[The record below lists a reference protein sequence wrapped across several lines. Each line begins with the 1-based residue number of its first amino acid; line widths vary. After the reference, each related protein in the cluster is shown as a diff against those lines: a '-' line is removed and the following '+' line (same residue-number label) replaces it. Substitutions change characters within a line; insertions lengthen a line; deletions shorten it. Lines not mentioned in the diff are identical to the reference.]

1 MSYSDDKKL
10 EIILMQLEERYN
22 ALHKMRDRSTSFTLW
37 ILGFG
42 LGLAWMLTK
51 EGEQLSW
58 LESIFLILFIVLMT
72 CVSLNFLAAIHRGFN
87 KNRDIV
93 IQIETSL
100 DLYNKNNYICSP
112 ILPEEYANRRAHWAN
127 HFTTLYLLVIATS
140 ICLIVMA
147 AACPIKATK
156 KAPLDIKKLQQL
168 EPQKAHPEMQGLPQ
182 SEQHEVNK

>member
-1 MSYSDDKKL
+1 MSCSDDKKL

-42 LGLAWMLTK
+42 LGLAWLLTK
-51 EGEQLSW
+51 EGELSW
-58 LESIFLILFIVLMT
+58 LESIFLILFLVLIT
-72 CVSLNFLAAIHRGFN
+72 YVSVNFLAAIHRGFN

-100 DLYNKNNYICSP
+100 GLYNKNNYTCSP
-112 ILPEEYANRRAHWAN
+112 ILPDEYANRRAHWAN
-127 HFTTLYLLVIATS
+127 HFTTLYLLVIATF

-147 AACPIKATK
+147 ATCPIKAAK

-182 SEQHEVNK
+182 SEQNEVNK